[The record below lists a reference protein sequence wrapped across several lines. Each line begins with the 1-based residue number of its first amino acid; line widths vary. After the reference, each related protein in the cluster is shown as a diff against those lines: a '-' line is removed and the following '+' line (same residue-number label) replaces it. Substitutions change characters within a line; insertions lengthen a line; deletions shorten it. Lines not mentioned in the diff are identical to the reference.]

1 MRVQVLRTIAG
12 KEFRDH
18 VRSRRF
24 LALLAVI
31 LIITGTGAFSG
42 MVQFHKS
49 LDRYHDALT
58 VVSGDDE
65 PSGTSTPSKPSVTVI
80 FHLIEMMTATFSAFM
95 GIAMGFDLVTREK
108 ESKSLKL
115 LLSHPIYRD
124 EVITGKA
131 IGGVAAIALAVAIAL
146 GVSCAILLIGGIV
159 LNPIQM
165 IQTFIFGLFTVL
177 FIATFFMIALFFS
190 TIASESGTAFIA
202 SLIVLVL
209 VAFILPFFAYNPMVL
224 DAVLG
229 EPPTCPEEVY
239 SDEIS
244 DEESY
249 ALFQEYDAE
258 NEAYWN
264 TRNTLIT
271 AAMISSPAWIYNAAT
286 AAVTALPPADDSVQD
301 YSPGTILSVLLN
313 SWYIFAA
320 LIAMLVMPA
329 FFFGLAW
336 VKFARMDLR

>member
-1 MRVQVLRTIAG
+1 MRVQTLRTIAG

-31 LIITGTGAFSG
+31 LIITGTGTFSG

-58 VVSGDDE
+58 VVSGEDE
-65 PSGTSTPSKPSVTVI
+65 PFGTSTSSKPSIMWV
-80 FHLIEMMTATFSAFM
+80 FHMIEMTTATLSAFM

-108 ESKSLKL
+108 ESKSLKI
-115 LLSHPIYRD
+115 LLSNPIYRD

-131 IGGVAAIALAVAIAL
+131 LGGVAAIALAVAIAL
-146 GVSCAILLIGGIV
+146 GVSCAVLLIGGIV
-159 LNPIQM
+159 LSPTQM
-165 IQTFIFGLFTVL
+165 IRTLIFGLFTVL

-202 SLIVLVL
+202 SVLVL
-209 VAFILPFFAYNPMVL
+209 VLIAVILPFFAYNPMVL

-229 EPPTCPEEVY
+229 EPPECPEEAY
-239 SDEIS
+239 STDIS
-244 DEESY
+244 YEESL
-249 ALFQEYDAE
+249 ALLDEYDAE

-286 AAVTALPPADDSVQD
+286 AAVTALPPADDGVQD
-301 YSPGTILSVLLN
+301 YSPGTILSTLLN

-320 LIAMLVMPA
+320 LVAMLVMPA